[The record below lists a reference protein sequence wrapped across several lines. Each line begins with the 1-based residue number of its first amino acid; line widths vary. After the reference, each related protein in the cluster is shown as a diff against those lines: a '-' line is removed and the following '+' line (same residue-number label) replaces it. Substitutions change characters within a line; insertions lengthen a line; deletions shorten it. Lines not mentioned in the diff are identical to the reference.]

1 MENLAADTEILGM
14 LASMSFDDLPSNWP
28 DLPLDSPS
36 LAADVA
42 DLVVGVGDRV
52 GGCVGL
58 VLTGDDLTMGQPAV
72 VSDVD
77 DSVDPD
83 EFRPFLVQLCSMVGE
98 TGGALLF
105 VRGRDGSVLFTDT
118 DRRWHQVALDA
129 CRLAGIPLLGAFL
142 ATPAAVR
149 SFPAPPDSAVGD
161 LAS

>member
-1 MENLAADTEILGM
+1 MTFE
-14 LASMSFDDLPSNWP
+14 DLPADWP
-28 DLPLDSPS
+28 DLPLDDPA

-42 DLVVGVGDRV
+42 DLVVGVGDRL
-52 GGCVGL
+52 GGCVAL

-77 DSVDPD
+77 HSVDPN
-83 EFRPFLVQLCSMVGE
+83 EFRLFLVQLCSMVGE

-105 VRGRDGSVLFTDT
+105 VRGRDGSVLFTDA

-129 CRLAGIPLLGAFL
+129 CRLADIPLVGAFL

-149 SFPAPPDSAVGD
+149 SFPAPPESATGD

>member
-1 MENLAADTEILGM
+1 MTFE
-14 LASMSFDDLPSNWP
+14 DLPADWAN
-28 DLPLDSPS
+28 LPLDTPA

-42 DLVVGVGDRV
+42 DLVVGVGDRI

-58 VLTGDDLTMGQPAV
+58 VLTGEDLTMGQPAV

-83 EFRPFLVQLCSMVGE
+83 EFRPFLHQLCGMVGE

-129 CRLAGIPLLGAFL
+129 CRLARIPLVGAFL

-149 SFPAPPDSAVGD
+149 SFPGPPDPPIGD

>member
-1 MENLAADTEILGM
+1 MTFE
-14 LASMSFDDLPSNWP
+14 DLPADWP
-28 DLPLDSPS
+28 DLPLDDPA

-42 DLVVGVGDRV
+42 DLVVGVGDRL
-52 GGCVGL
+52 GGCVAL

-77 DSVDPD
+77 DSVDPV
-83 EFRPFLVQLCSMVGE
+83 EFRPCLRRLCGMVGE

-105 VRGRDGSVLFTDT
+105 VRGRNGSVLFTDT

-129 CRLAGIPLLGAFL
+129 CRLAGIPLVGAFL

-149 SFPAPPDSAVGD
+149 SFPASPDPVVGD